1 MTARDIMTADP
12 QCVTPEDTLQKAA
25 QVMRDVNVGLVPV
38 VESAGSKKLV
48 GVVTDRDITIRHVA
62 EGHGGSDHQVREAM
76 SSADMVTCG
85 PDDDVQSVMKA
96 MSKAQVRRVP
106 VVDGGELVG
115 IVSQA
120 DLALDTGEDGAV
132 GETVEQ
138 ISKPNKSH

>member
-1 MTARDIMTADP
+1 MTARDIMTSNP

-38 VESAGSKKLV
+38 VESSGSKTLV
-48 GVVTDRDITIRHVA
+48 GVITDRDITIRHVA
-62 EGHGGSDHQVREAM
+62 EGHGGSDHKVREAM
-76 SSADMVTCG
+76 SKADMVTCG
-85 PDDDVQSVMKA
+85 PDDDVKAVMKA
-96 MSKAQVRRVP
+96 MADAQVRRVP

-115 IVSQA
+115 IIAQA

-138 ISKPNKSH
+138 ISKPSKGH